1 MAKQTTNHSLRKRI
15 NQSLDRFEKIYANI
29 WKAKE
34 MNCKMNFGHSDRLC
48 KISVSLQ
55 GIERD
60 LNKADCKSREEW
72 YEGRWWEYLP

>member
-1 MAKQTTNHSLRKRI
+1 
-15 NQSLDRFEKIYANI
+15 
-29 WKAKE
+29 
-34 MNCKMNFGHSDRLC
+34 MNFGHSDRLC

-72 YEGRWWEYLP
+72 YEGRWWE